1 MKFRS
6 AHLAFLLTLAASVT
20 VAAAPSAPT
29 RVRGVIAEADATKV
43 VVQPARGEPITVA
56 LAKDWR
62 VSVTKPV
69 QVDQIVPGSFIG
81 TTEIPQAEGTG
92 RSLEVHVFP
101 PGVKVGEGHYAWDLQ
116 PGSMMT
122 NGTVGKVVAG
132 ANGRELEISYPN
144 GQRKV
149 TVPPNVP
156 VVQIEGGERNQVKP
170 GVAVF
175 LIAVPRADGSL
186 VTSSISI
193 GTDGVAPP
201 M

>member
-1 MKFRS
+1 MKSRI
-6 AHLAFLLTLAASVT
+6 AAIALALTLTATIAT
-20 VAAAPSAPT
+20 AAAPPAPV
-29 RVRGVIAEADATKV
+29 RVRGIVTAIDDSRV
-43 VVQPARGEPITVA
+43 VVQPKTGAPMTIAFTKE
-56 LAKDWR
+56 WR

-69 QVDQIVPGSFIG
+69 KVDQIVPGSFIG
-81 TTEIPQAEGTG
+81 TTEIPQADGSG

-122 NGTVGKVVAG
+122 NGTVGKVVSG

-156 VVQIEGGERNQVKP
+156 VVQIEGGERAQVKVGIP
-170 GVAVF
+170 VF
-175 LIAVPRADGSL
+175 LIAASRADGTH

-193 GTDGVAPP
+193 GENGAAPP

>member
-1 MKFRS
+1 MKFGIAS
-6 AHLAFLLTLAASVT
+6 FALAVTLASAIAT
-20 VAAAPSAPT
+20 AAAPPPPA
-29 RVRGVIAEADATKV
+29 RVRGVVTAIDDTQV
-43 VVQPARGEPITVA
+43 VVQPKTGAPITIA
-56 LAKDWR
+56 LAKEWR
-62 VSVTKPV
+62 VSMTKPV
-69 QVDQIVPGSFIG
+69 KVDQIVPGSFIG
-81 TTEIPQAEGTG
+81 TTEIPQADGSG

-132 ANGRELEISYPN
+132 ANGRELQISYPN

-156 VVQIEGGERNQVKP
+156 VVQIESAERNQVKVGIP
-170 GVAVF
+170 VF
-175 LIAVPRADGSL
+175 LIAVSRADGTQ
-186 VTSSISI
+186 VASSISI
-193 GTDGVAPP
+193 GENGAAPP

>member
-1 MKFRS
+1 MKIRIATF
-6 AHLAFLLTLAASVT
+6 ALAVTLASAFAT
-20 VAAAPSAPT
+20 AAAPPSPT
-29 RVRGVIAEADATKV
+29 RVRGEISAIDESKV
-43 VVQPARGEPITVA
+43 VVKPKTGAPLTVA
-56 LAKDWR
+56 LTKEWR

-69 QVDQIVPGSFIG
+69 KVDQIVPGSFIG
-81 TTEIPQAEGTG
+81 TTEVPQADGTG

-156 VVQIEGGERNQVKP
+156 VVQIEGGERSQVKVGIP
-170 GVAVF
+170 VF
-175 LIAVPRADGSL
+175 LIAVPRADGTL

-193 GTDGVAPP
+193 GADGAAPP

>member
-1 MKFRS
+1 MKFRLQT
-6 AHLAFLLTLAASVT
+6 AALVLALACSTAFG
-20 VAAAPSAPT
+20 AAPSPA
-29 RVRGVIAEADATKV
+29 RVRGVITAIDASKV
-43 VVQPARGEPITVA
+43 IVQPKEGAPITVT
-56 LAKDWR
+56 LAPEWR

-69 QVDQIVPGSFIG
+69 SVDQIVPGSFVG
-81 TTEIPQAEGTG
+81 TTEVPQDDGTG

-101 PGVKVGEGHYAWDLQ
+101 PGVKVGEGHYAWDLR

-132 ANGRELEISYPN
+132 AHGRELEISYPN

-149 TVPPNVP
+149 TVPPSVP
-156 VVQIEGGERNQVKP
+156 VVQIEPGKREQVKT
-170 GVAVF
+170 GIAVF
-175 LIAVPRADGSL
+175 LIALSRADGSL

-193 GTDGVAPP
+193 GANGEAPP

>member
-1 MKFRS
+1 MKIGFAGFALAISLIS
-6 AHLAFLLTLAASVT
+6 ATAM
-20 VAAAPSAPT
+20 AAAPPSPT
-29 RVRGVIAEADATKV
+29 RVRGVISAIDDSQV
-43 VVQPARGEPITVA
+43 VVQPKTGAPITVA
-56 LAKDWR
+56 LTKEWR

-69 QVDQIVPGSFIG
+69 KVDQIVAGSFIG
-81 TTEIPQAEGTG
+81 TTEIPQADGSG

-122 NGTVGKVVAG
+122 NGTVGKVVSG
-132 ANGRELEISYPN
+132 ANGRELQISYPN
-144 GQRKV
+144 GERRV

-156 VVQIEGGERNQVKP
+156 VVQIEGGERTQVKVGIP
-170 GVAVF
+170 VF
-175 LIAVPRADGSL
+175 LIAVPRADGTF

-193 GTDGVAPP
+193 GENGAAPP